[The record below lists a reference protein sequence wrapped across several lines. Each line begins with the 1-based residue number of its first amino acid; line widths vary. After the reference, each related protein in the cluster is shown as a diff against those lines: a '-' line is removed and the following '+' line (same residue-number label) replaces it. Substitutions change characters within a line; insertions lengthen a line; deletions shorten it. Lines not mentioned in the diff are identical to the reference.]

1 MEVRRNCFSLLIV
14 VILVAYVVLQNRR
27 LHLINAF
34 IPYVCWSLCVFKIL
48 EIYILEHEEKAG
60 GCLHLNDLKQKIRLI
75 RYASLLNIEFY
86 DTFSPRLC
94 IYYLVVRKRI
104 LVITVKLTHVCGSI
118 HRTIMPNFIVRM
130 ISQRIQIKL
139 V

>member
-1 MEVRRNCFSLLIV
+1 MTLETLYTYNGALEVRRNCFSLRTV

-34 IPYVCWSLCVFKIL
+34 IPHVCWSLCVFKIL

-60 GCLHLNDLKQKIRLI
+60 GCLHLNDLKPKIRLI

-86 DTFSPRLC
+86 MIPFPPRLC
-94 IYYLVVRKRI
+94 IYYMVVPK
-104 LVITVKLTHVCGSI
+104 K
-118 HRTIMPNFIVRM
+118 NFGYYREINPRLRFY
-130 ISQRIQIKL
+130 SQNDHA
-139 V
+139 